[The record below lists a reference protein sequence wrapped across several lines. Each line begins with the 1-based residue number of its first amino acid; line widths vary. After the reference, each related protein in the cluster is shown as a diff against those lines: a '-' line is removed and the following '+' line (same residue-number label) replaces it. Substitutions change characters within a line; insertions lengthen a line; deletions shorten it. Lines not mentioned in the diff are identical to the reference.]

1 MSFDLYEPVIGLECH
16 TQLLTK
22 SKMYS
27 SDSTSFGDLPNTHIS
42 EITLGY
48 PGTLPKVNKK
58 AIEYAIKL
66 GLAVDSKITEFNGF
80 ARKNYFYPDLP
91 KGYQITQDKTPICT
105 GGKIKFRIKNG
116 EKKEV
121 RLIRIHMEEDAG
133 KNLHDIDPFE
143 SLVDFNRAGS
153 PLLEIVSEADIRSGE
168 EAYYYLQEIRK
179 LVRYLEI
186 CDGNMEEGSLRC
198 DVNISVRKKGDA
210 KFGTKVEVKNL
221 NSFRNVQRAID
232 YEIQRQI
239 QLIEQGESIIS
250 ETRSFDAVKGITF
263 VLRSKELAN
272 DYRYFPE
279 PDLPPVII
287 LQEEIDA
294 VRKNLPPLPN
304 ALFEKYTKEYHLS
317 EYDAAVITE
326 DKYTALWF
334 NELCE
339 CLTTKNYKVAANWL
353 TVIIK
358 GYLNENAL
366 DIKDFR
372 VTPQQ
377 ISQIIELIDTDKISH
392 TAASQKLFPVLVQ
405 NPQANVLTLC
415 QELDLFKNTNT
426 DEILPLVN
434 EVLKKYPEKITEY
447 KEGKKGLLG
456 LFVGEVMKMS
466 KGKADPKLVN
476 QIIKEKLES

>member
-1 MSFDLYEPVIGLECH
+1 MSYQEYEPVIGLECH
-16 TQLLTK
+16 IQLLTN

-27 SDSTSFGDLPNTHIS
+27 SDSTSFGDMPNTHIS

-58 AIEYAIKL
+58 AIECALKL
-66 GLAVDSKITEFNGF
+66 GLAVGANITEFNGF

-105 GGKIKFRIKNG
+105 GGKIRFRLKNG

-133 KNLHDIDPFE
+133 KNMHDIDPFD
-143 SLVDFNRAGS
+143 SLVDFNRAGT
-153 PLLEIVSEADIRSGE
+153 PLLEMVSEADIRSGE

-179 LVRYLEI
+179 LIRYLEI
-186 CDGNMEEGSLRC
+186 SDGNMEEGSLRC
-198 DVNISVRKKGDA
+198 DVNVSVRKKGET
-210 KFGTKVEVKNL
+210 KFGTKVEVKNI

-232 YEIQRQI
+232 YEIKRQI
-239 QLIEQGESIIS
+239 ELLEKGETFPS
-250 ETRSFDAVKGITF
+250 ETRSFDAINGTTF
-263 VLRSKELAN
+263 SLRSKEAAN

-287 LQEEIDA
+287 TQKDIQKINEQLPALPEE
-294 VRKNLPPLPN
+294 
-304 ALFEKYTKEYHLS
+304 LFEKYTKEYQLS
-317 EYDAAVITE
+317 EYDAAVITD
-326 DKYTALWF
+326 DKDLALWF
-334 NELCE
+334 NQLCE
-339 CLTTKNYKVAANWL
+339 YTKNYKAAANWL

-366 DIKDFR
+366 EINKFSLQ
-372 VTPQQ
+372 PKQ
-377 ISQIIELIDTDKISH
+377 IAEIIDLIDKGKISH
-392 TAASQKLFPVLVQ
+392 SIAAQKLFPELIKHPHQSVEE
-405 NPQANVLTLC
+405 LC
-415 QELDLFKNTNT
+415 QALDLFKNTNVN
-426 DEILPLVN
+426 DILPLID
-434 EVLKKYPEKITEY
+434 EVLAKYPQKVEEY
-447 KEGKKGLLG
+447 KSGKKGLLG

-476 QIIKEKLES
+476 EFLLQKLQ

>member
-1 MSFDLYEPVIGLECH
+1 MSFELYEPVIGLECH
-16 TQLLTK
+16 IQLLTN

-42 EITLGY
+42 EITLAY
-48 PGTLPKVNKK
+48 PGTLPRVNKK
-58 AIEYAIKL
+58 AIEFAVKL
-66 GLAVDSKITEFNGF
+66 GLSVNAKISEFNGF

-105 GGKIKFRIKNG
+105 GGKISFRLKNG
-116 EKKEV
+116 TRKEV

-143 SLVDFNRAGS
+143 SLVDFNRAGT
-153 PLLEIVSEADIRSGE
+153 PLLEIVSEADIRNGE

-198 DVNISVRKKGDA
+198 DVNISVRKKGET
-210 KFGTKVEVKNL
+210 KFGTKVEIKNL

-232 YEIQRQI
+232 YEIKRQI
-239 QLIEQGESIIS
+239 ELLESGYTIVS

-263 VLRSKELAN
+263 TLRTKELAN

-287 LQEEIDA
+287 TQEYIEKI
-294 VRKNLPPLPN
+294 KKTLPPLPEE
-304 ALFEKYTKEYHLS
+304 LFNLYTSEYKLS
-317 EYDAAVITE
+317 EYDASVITE
-326 DKYTALWF
+326 DKEIALWF
-334 NELCE
+334 NQLCQY
-339 CLTTKNYKVAANWL
+339 TKNYKAAANWL

-358 GYLNENAL
+358 AYLNETATH
-366 DIKDFR
+366 ISEFK
-372 VTPQQ
+372 VSPQQ
-377 ISQIIELIDTDKISH
+377 IAKIIELIDANKISYS
-392 TAASQKLFPVLVQ
+392 TASQKLFPELLKQPEKSVDE
-405 NPQANVLTLC
+405 LC
-415 QELDLFKNTNT
+415 KELDLFINTNT
-426 DEILPLVN
+426 DEILPLVE
-434 EVLKKYPEKITEY
+434 EVLSKYPEKIQEY
-447 KEGKKGLLG
+447 KAGKKGLLG
-456 LFVGEVMKMS
+456 LFVGEVMKLS

-476 QIIKEKLES
+476 QMIREKLEG